1 MLRVTVELVP
11 FGDESRKKTIGIMN
25 IANDGRG
32 SSEVGHYDVR
42 LEDDRDVER
51 NARVL
56 HYQRSRGAW
65 SLVRRALEA
74 CGL

>member
-1 MLRVTVELVP
+1 MIRVTVELVP
-11 FGDESRKKTIGIMN
+11 FGDETYKKVIGIMN

-32 SSEVGHYDVR
+32 THALGNYDVR

-56 HYQRSRGAW
+56 QFDRASGAW